1 MESNF
6 EIQRKELEK
15 QANEIATRYFQDR
28 KIEKDNAKLIV
39 SDKFKDDFLKLVDK
53 VSLSLMEDKDNFY
66 GYFLFQVLREI
77 RFDLNSATGINFKGA
92 KYVLYFNPIIFLRLT
107 VKQMETSIKQ
117 EIMHIIAL
125 HPTRAKE
132 LQDKGV
138 TRFAVNLGMDVAVN
152 MYLDNLPPYS
162 ITLDYINNK
171 YNLQLEPYESFEYY
185 VDNIQT
191 QIDLQEVDEKEGEE
205 VDEPQEVETDFDP
218 EKSHDIWDESD
229 ELDEN
234 TLREFTEKVI
244 EQAIRG
250 EIPDYLGRMID
261 KLKNSKEEI
270 PWNIYL
276 KRLMGT
282 IESNR
287 KKTITRRNRR
297 QPHRLDIRGELRGHK
312 ANIAVAIDTSGSIS
326 DEEFEQAI
334 KEVLGIVRN
343 YNNEITIIECDDRI
357 RNAYKVKNIRDIK
370 DRNGVRGATLFT
382 PVIEYA
388 NQNKIN
394 LLVYFTDGKGEDR
407 LKIIPRGYKILW
419 VISGRGDN
427 LSLKEP
433 YGAIKKLS
441 KVESKNLDLE
451 LEIKDVRIDGY
462 SMNNQSPML

>member
-1 MESNF
+1 MEGNF
-6 EIQRKELEK
+6 GIQKKELDR
-15 QANEIATRYFQDR
+15 QANEIAARYFEDKKTQRD
-28 KIEKDNAKLIV
+28 DAKLNIPE
-39 SDKFKDDFLKLVDK
+39 SFKEEFFKMIDK
-53 VSLSLMEDKDNFY
+53 VSLSLMEEKDNFY

-107 VKQMETSIKQ
+107 MKQMETAIKQ
-117 EIMHIIAL
+117 EIMHIIAM
-125 HPTRAKE
+125 HPARAKE
-132 LQDKGV
+132 LQDNGV
-138 TRFAVNLGMDVAVN
+138 TRFAVNVGMDIAVN

-162 ITLDYINNK
+162 ITLDYVNNK
-171 YNLQLEPYESFEYY
+171 YNIQLEPYESLEYY
-185 VDNIQT
+185 VDKIQT
-191 QIDLQEVDEKEGEE
+191 QIDLQEVDEDEGEE
-205 VDEPQEVETDFDP
+205 IDEPTEVESEFDP
-218 EKSHDIWDESD
+218 EKAHDIWDESD

-234 TLREFTEKVI
+234 TMREFTERAI
-244 EQAIRG
+244 DQAMRG
-250 EIPDYLGRMID
+250 ELPDYLGRMID
-261 KLKNSKEEI
+261 KLKNSKGEI

-276 KRLMGT
+276 KKLMGT

-297 QPHRLDIRGELRGHK
+297 QPHRLDLRGELRNHK

-334 KEVLGIVRN
+334 KEVLGIVKN

-357 RNAYKVKNIRDIK
+357 RNAYKVKNIKDIK
-370 DRNGVRGATLFT
+370 ERNGVRGATLFT

-407 LKIIPRGYKILW
+407 LKCVPRGYKVLW
-419 VISGRGDN
+419 VISGRGDE

-433 YGAIKKLS
+433 HGAIKKLS
-441 KVESKNLDLE
+441 KVEIKDLE

-462 SMNNQSPML
+462 SMNNQSPMF